1 MVNFFRDTL
10 TLTGR
15 NLMRIR
21 RTPQLLVF
29 SSIQPVM
36 FLLLFNYVFGGA
48 VTRGALESS
57 TYITFLLPGILAQ
70 TALFGSVQTGV
81 GMSQDISKGVV
92 DRLSSLPI
100 SRGAIVAGRTLA
112 DAARNVLVVLI
123 MIGVGSLLGFR
134 FTEGWLSAL
143 AAIGLAVV
151 FGFAF
156 SWISLTFGLAVKD
169 PETAQVAGFLW
180 TFPIVFASSV
190 FVPVQTMP
198 DWLQYFAKYQPLTQA
213 VDAMRYLTT
222 GGGSADAV
230 LGTLLWAAGIV
241 AVFSPISARL
251 FRRAT

>member
-1 MVNFFRDTL
+1 MLNFLKDTV

-21 RTPQLLVF
+21 RTPQLLFF

-48 VTRGALESS
+48 VTRGSLDGGA
-57 TYITFLLPGILAQ
+57 YITFLLPGILAQ
-70 TALFGSVQTGV
+70 TALFGAIQTGV

-112 DAARNVLVVLI
+112 DAARNILVVGI

-134 FTEGWLSAL
+134 FTQGFPEAML
-143 AAIGLAVV
+143 AVGLALL

-156 SWISLTFGLAVKD
+156 SWISLALGLLVKD

-190 FVPVQTMP
+190 FVPVETMP
-198 DWLQYFAKYQPLTQA
+198 DWLQVFAEHQPLTQA
-213 VDAMRYLTT
+213 VDAIRHLTT
-222 GGGSADAV
+222 GGGSSEAV
-230 LGTLLWAAGIV
+230 VFTLLWALGIV
-241 AVFSPISARL
+241 AVFGPISARL